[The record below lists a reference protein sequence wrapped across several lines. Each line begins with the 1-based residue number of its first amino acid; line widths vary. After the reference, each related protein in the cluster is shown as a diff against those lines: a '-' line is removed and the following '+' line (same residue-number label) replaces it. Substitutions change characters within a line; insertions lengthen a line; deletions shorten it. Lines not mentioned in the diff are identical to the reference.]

1 MNRIGGVMVSVIA
14 SSAVDIPL
22 HLVLNEINIQVEDI
36 HNGLE
41 NVKLIV
47 HIDLCYKILQCQI
60 HTKLEV
66 YGELLIYFP

>member
-1 MNRIGGVMVSVIA
+1 MR
-14 SSAVDIPL
+14 
-22 HLVLNEINIQVEDI
+22 VEDI

-66 YGELLIYFP
+66 YGELLIYFPWIFPK

>member
-1 MNRIGGVMVSVIA
+1 VGNPILDKKEKNHFVNVK
-14 SSAVDIPL
+14 
-22 HLVLNEINIQVEDI
+22 INIRVENI